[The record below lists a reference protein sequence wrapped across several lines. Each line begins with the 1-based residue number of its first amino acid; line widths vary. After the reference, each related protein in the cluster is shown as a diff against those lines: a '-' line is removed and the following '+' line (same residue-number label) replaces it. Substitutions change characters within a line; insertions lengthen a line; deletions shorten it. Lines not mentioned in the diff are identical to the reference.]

1 MNLYIYVLPSVV
13 VVQGTAPPGEEG
25 TLMAAVIPA
34 GVVDPAGVV
43 GLAGVVDPDGV
54 VEVAGVPGQHTGA
67 VGLEPLQV
75 SVCLSL
81 TFITHKCAHTHLHE
95 SQSFLS
101 LIFSFS
107 L

>member
-34 GVVDPAGVV
+34 GVVDLAGVVDPAGVV
-43 GLAGVVDPDGV
+43 GLAGVVDLAGV

-75 SVCLSL
+75 CVSL
-81 TFITHKCAHTHLHE
+81 PHLHHT
-95 SQSFLS
+95 
-101 LIFSFS
+101 
-107 L
+107 